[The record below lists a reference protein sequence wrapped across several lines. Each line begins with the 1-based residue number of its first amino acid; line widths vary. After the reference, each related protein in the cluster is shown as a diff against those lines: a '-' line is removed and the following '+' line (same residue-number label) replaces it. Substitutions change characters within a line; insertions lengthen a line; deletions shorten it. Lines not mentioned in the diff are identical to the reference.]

1 MTVGFTYSEQ
11 ELYELWFRFRDQE
24 NAVQMLSDFMG
35 RGDNRRRAAEL
46 IQEFEIRAAA
56 SSLNAAMRG
65 KADRTRKHI

>member
-24 NAVQMLSDFMG
+24 NAAQMLSDFMG

-46 IQEFEIRAAA
+46 IQEFEIRAEA

>member
-46 IQEFEIRAAA
+46 IQEFEIRAEA

>member
-24 NAVQMLSDFMG
+24 NAVQMLSDFIG
-35 RGDNRRRAAEL
+35 RGDNRQRAAEL
-46 IQEFEIRAAA
+46 IQEFEIRAEA

-65 KADRTRKHI
+65 KADRTRRHI

>member
-35 RGDNRRRAAEL
+35 RGDNRQRAAEL
-46 IQEFEIRAAA
+46 IQEFEIRAEVN
-56 SSLNAAMRG
+56 SLNSSMRG

>member
-1 MTVGFTYSEQ
+1 MTVGFVYSEQ

-35 RGDNRRRAAEL
+35 RGDNRQRAAEL
-46 IQEFEIRAAA
+46 IQEFEIRAEA

-65 KADRTRKHI
+65 KADRTRRHI

>member
-46 IQEFEIRAAA
+46 IQEFEIRAEA
-56 SSLNAAMRG
+56 SSLNAAMRS
-65 KADRTRKHI
+65 KADRTRKHL

>member
-35 RGDNRRRAAEL
+35 RGDNRQRAAEL
-46 IQEFEIRAAA
+46 IQEFEIRAEA

>member
-35 RGDNRRRAAEL
+35 RGDNRCRAAEL
-46 IQEFEIRAAA
+46 IQEFEIRAEA